1 MIDLERAMTETT
13 LGLQNSHKDTDQEKA
28 FAIPDSL
35 FSPDHEY
42 ISEDE
47 LEDPG
52 TDEAEVEEDLG
63 SLESG
68 PLELEEM
75 SDMHEELTQVSS
87 ELEAVAIL
95 NLPTII
101 TRHEP

>member
-28 FAIPDSL
+28 FEIPDAP
-35 FSPDHEY
+35 FSPDREY

-52 TDEAEVEEDLG
+52 TDELEVEEDLG

-75 SDMHEELTQVSS
+75 SATDYCSARVTRSS
-87 ELEAVAIL
+87 
-95 NLPTII
+95 PTGAPPSLG
-101 TRHEP
+101 R